1 MDKGI
6 FNTSFEVSL
15 RILIV
20 LGASP
25 RESATVDKAAAVD
38 FIATYGR
45 EFGLAQKNLH
55 GDGFLKYSEFAH
67 RRSLTQEAIKK
78 LGLKGY
84 IVPELTPQGFSYL
97 LTNQGKAY
105 YDSLSS
111 NYAVAYR
118 ALCEAVWE
126 RFSDATEEELVDMI
140 NRSANS
146 SIRRKEADNGSIL
159 P

>member
-45 EFGLAQKNLH
+45 EFGLRKRISMVM
-55 GDGFLKYSEFAH
+55 GF
-67 RRSLTQEAIKK
+67 
-78 LGLKGY
+78 
-84 IVPELTPQGFSYL
+84 
-97 LTNQGKAY
+97 
-105 YDSLSS
+105 
-111 NYAVAYR
+111 
-118 ALCEAVWE
+118 
-126 RFSDATEEELVDMI
+126 
-140 NRSANS
+140 
-146 SIRRKEADNGSIL
+146 
-159 P
+159 